1 MKMDTRHSALYYL
14 IVFLLLALP
23 ATTSWASV
31 TILGSRIIYPSTASS
46 VDVQLK
52 NNDAIPYIVQTWF
65 DDGDMNTS
73 PENSSAMPFIA
84 TPPVFR
90 IQAKAGQVVR
100 VIYNNTKKLPQDRE
114 SVFWFNV
121 LQVPPTN
128 IGSDSGQNKMLVMLR
143 SRIKLFYRPDG
154 LGKPD
159 SLAKK
164 LQIKTVNKGS
174 GKSGIVIVN
183 PQPWFASLSNLN
195 VKVNGASYN
204 LDADMIAPFSSQ
216 TWWLPGKRPL
226 KSFSGTV
233 TVTLVN
239 DLGARISES
248 YDVPHH

>member
-1 MKMDTRHSALYYL
+1 
-14 IVFLLLALP
+14 
-23 ATTSWASV
+23 SV

-90 IQAKAGQVVR
+90 IQPKAGQVVR

-128 IGSDSGQNKMLVMLR
+128 IGS
-143 SRIKLFYRPDG
+143 
-154 LGKPD
+154 
-159 SLAKK
+159 
-164 LQIKTVNKGS
+164 
-174 GKSGIVIVN
+174 
-183 PQPWFASLSNLN
+183 
-195 VKVNGASYN
+195 
-204 LDADMIAPFSSQ
+204 
-216 TWWLPGKRPL
+216 
-226 KSFSGTV
+226 
-233 TVTLVN
+233 
-239 DLGARISES
+239 
-248 YDVPHH
+248 